1 MCSKNC
7 CTLCTHKIERDNN
20 DLIVVANDLEK
31 EGGHTVGDLPEHHHC
46 CMTTSLIPLRSRKP
60 LKSLLHLM
68 IDEIK
73 LQVGRVHSRDLRQPS
88 DSLGG

>member
-1 MCSKNC
+1 MY
-7 CTLCTHKIERDNN
+7 
-20 DLIVVANDLEK
+20 LEK

-46 CMTTSLIPLRSRKP
+46 CMATSLIPLRSREP

-68 IDEIK
+68 INEVK
-73 LQVGRVHSRDLRQPS
+73 LQVGSVHSGNLRQPS